1 MQRSAPEQTPQCA
14 VGENDAMFPW
24 TASAGLAL
32 AVGVAYFFGARLGLA
47 LLRPDGVAVFWPAAG
62 IASGLLVA
70 LGSKARIPVAV
81 GVMVATI
88 AANLLGD
95 RNLASAVV
103 FALCN
108 AGEAILIAWVCEHRL
123 GPGFHFDSVRNVF
136 GFFAA
141 AAIGTSV
148 SGIGGSLGFV
158 LFHSSRTPFYTTW
171 LNWLASDTIGVVTI
185 APLIIGLA
193 HTVYDSPPKSEV
205 GKGLLILA
213 ALALMS
219 VVCLGSPTH
228 YWFTIL
234 PATLLFPLLLWL
246 AANCRPVFAAAAAF
260 ILDLA
265 IVWTITFSI
274 GRLGDESVPF
284 VDRVHAAQAALLVMS
299 TCALVLAAVF
309 AEWRRSEA
317 VLKDNNYRLQLALD
331 CAELG
336 TWSLHLKS
344 GRFENDVRDRRI
356 HGYGPQAPPQ
366 NLAGMRSQVHPDDLP
381 NLDAAFLALG
391 SAGGTCRAEYR
402 LAPYTDQERQG
413 RERWVALE
421 GAVVREPDGQRVQ
434 LLGVTRDIT
443 ERKHAEATLRESERR
458 SRELLGA
465 LPAAIYVTDAAGRI
479 TYCNEGAVNLWGARP
494 KLDEDR
500 WCDLS
505 RLCHAD
511 GRPMAPEDFPTEN
524 AVTDGPAVRGQEAIL
539 ERADGTRISIIPYPT
554 PLHDGTGAIVGVVNM
569 MVDISERKEAEQAL
583 AERNAQLALAGRAA
597 RVGSYAYD
605 VDTGMLQISEGYAA
619 IHGLPEGTTETAL
632 SQWRTRVHPEDL
644 ARVEGV
650 RDQVFA
656 DQRNEYNV
664 EYRIIRSDGEI
675 CWIERRSCISYRGD
689 GRPDRVVG
697 VTIDVTERKRVEE
710 HQRVLVAELD
720 HRVKNALATVSAV
733 VCRTLETGSS
743 TADIVSAL
751 VGRVQSMARA
761 HELLSSRRWQ
771 GISLTELIQRE
782 IAPYATNTNIE
793 IDGPEI
799 MLSAEAGQAMA
810 MVFHELVTNAAK
822 YGALSTQCGRV
833 LVRWNRKPNG
843 NARARLVVEWQES
856 GGPSVAASSK
866 SGYGTSIVRE
876 LIPYELGGTVDF
888 VLARDGVRCRLD
900 IPGESLAPSLPLH
913 FAESAS
919 AALRGGHV

>member
-1 MQRSAPEQTPQCA
+1 MQRSAPEQLPPGA
-14 VGENDAMFPW
+14 VGDNDAI
-24 TASAGLAL
+24 ASWIGSSGLAL
-32 AVGVAYFFGARLGLA
+32 AVGVAYFFGARLSLA

-62 IASGLLVA
+62 IASGVLVA
-70 LGSKARIPVAV
+70 LGPKARIPVAI
-81 GVMVATI
+81 GVVAATI

-103 FALCN
+103 FAVCN
-108 AGEAILIAWVCEHRL
+108 AGEALLIAWVCERRF
-123 GPGFHFDSVRNVF
+123 GPGFHFDRVRNVL

-141 AAIGTSV
+141 AVIGTSV
-148 SGIGGSLGFV
+148 SGIGGTLGFV
-158 LFHSSRTPFYTTW
+158 LFHSSATPFYVTW
-171 LNWLASDTIGVVTI
+171 LNWLAADAIGVITV

-193 HTVYDSPPKSEV
+193 HTVHDSPAKSEV

-219 VVCLGSPTH
+219 IFGMGAPTH

-234 PATLLFPLLLWL
+234 PGTLLFPLLLWL
-246 AANCRPVFAAAAAF
+246 AANGRPVFAAAAAF
-260 ILDLA
+260 ILALA
-265 IVWTITFSI
+265 VVWTITFSL
-274 GRLGDESVPF
+274 GRLGDESIPF
-284 VDRVHAAQAALLVMS
+284 IDRVYAAQAALLILP

-309 AEWRRSEA
+309 AERRRSEA

-356 HGYGPQAPPQ
+356 HGYGPKAPPQ
-366 NLAGMRSQVHPDDLP
+366 SLAGMRSQVHPDDLS

-391 SAGGTCRAEYR
+391 SAGGSCRTEYR
-402 LAPYTDQERQG
+402 LAPRSDRERHS
-413 RERWVALE
+413 ERWVALE
-421 GAVVREPDGQRVQ
+421 GAAVSGSDGQRVQ

-443 ERKHAEATLRESERR
+443 ERKHAETRLRESEQR

-500 WCDLS
+500 SCDLS
-505 RLCHAD
+505 RLYHAD
-511 GRPMAPEDFPTEN
+511 GRPMAPEDFPVEI
-524 AVTDGPAVRGQEAIL
+524 ALTDGRAVRGHEAVL
-539 ERADGTRISIIPYPT
+539 ERANGTRIPIITYPT
-554 PLHDGTGAIVGVVNM
+554 PLHDATGGIVGIVNM
-569 MVDISERKEAEQAL
+569 MVDIDARKKAEQAL
-583 AERNAQLALAGRAA
+583 AERNAQLALASRAA
-597 RVGSYAYD
+597 LVGSYAYD
-605 VDTGMLQISEGYAA
+605 VDTSMLQISEGYAA

-632 SQWRTRVHPEDL
+632 SQWRARVHPEDL
-644 ARVEGV
+644 ARVETL
-650 RDQVFA
+650 RDQIFA

-664 EYRIIRSDGEI
+664 EYRIIRSDGEVR
-675 CWIERRSCISYRGD
+675 WIERRSCISYRGD
-689 GRPDRVVG
+689 GRPERVVG

-720 HRVKNALATVSAV
+720 HRVKNALATVNAV
-733 VCRTLETGSS
+733 VSRTLDSGGLS
-743 TADIVSAL
+743 ADIMSAL

-771 GISLTELIQRE
+771 GISLTELVQRE
-782 IAPYATNTNIE
+782 IAPYATGTNTK

-822 YGALSTQCGRV
+822 YGALSSQHGRV

-843 NARARLVVEWQES
+843 NAQAQLVVEWQET
-856 GGPSVAASSK
+856 GGPSVAVSSK
-866 SGYGTSIVRE
+866 SGYGMSIVRE
-876 LIPYELGGTVDF
+876 LVPYELGGTVDF
-888 VLARDGVRCRLD
+888 ALAREGVRCRLE
-900 IPGESLAPSLPLH
+900 IPGESLAPNLPIS
-913 FAESAS
+913 FAG
-919 AALRGGHV
+919 AALASLRAGHV